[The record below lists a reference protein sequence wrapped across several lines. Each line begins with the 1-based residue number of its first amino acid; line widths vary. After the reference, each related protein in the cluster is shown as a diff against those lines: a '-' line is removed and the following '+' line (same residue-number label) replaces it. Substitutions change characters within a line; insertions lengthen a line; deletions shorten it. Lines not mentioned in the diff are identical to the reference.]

1 MLSLGKLSS
10 AYIPLAIFFAVVF
23 NGPLQYAG
31 IPYLYLVFTFFGI
44 ILFVPLIS
52 YKVCVSDVKVSLAII
67 FPILYLISLFFILV
81 LQAIIYGSDFLLL
94 KSFFGYGLFIIYWLM
109 YFTLHDLS
117 DFKDLINKTIPIV
130 FLIVILSFVQF
141 FLSPDIYGL
150 LDSSISR
157 SIRAATESDF
167 DQYKLFFRA
176 SSTLGSP
183 QVFGL
188 FVALY
193 IVIISDSIST
203 RNNAFLTILLLT
215 FIFGG
220 AISGNKSFYVIL
232 LLLGVIYFFK
242 NIRFRRIFFLGV
254 AFLFLLLHI
263 FDFNHLDL
271 RVVDRVFSL
280 ESIIEQENEDSR
292 IRRYF
297 DIVYSS
303 DVLMGDGLG
312 SKSFA
317 TPDEKLGA
325 AESYIFQIWYE
336 AGLLVLSFFLLFIF
350 SSIIMGK
357 KFLIGDIRI
366 LIFFIFLGMVVVHAF
381 NSPVFFIFWGII
393 MSAFSKTSS
402 FERKRALSS
411 DNFSSNNTGIA
422 LYNSSSSSEPAKPSM
437 LV

>member
-10 AYIPLAIFFAVVF
+10 TYIPLAIFFAVVF

-31 IPYLYLVFTFFGI
+31 IPYLYLAFTFFGI
-44 ILFVPLIS
+44 ILFVALIS
-52 YKVCVSDVKVSLAII
+52 RKVCVADIKVNLSII
-67 FPILYLISLFFILV
+67 FPILYLISLFLVLV
-81 LQAIIYGSDFLLL
+81 LQAIIYGGDFLLL
-94 KSFFGYGLFIIYWLM
+94 KSFFGYGLFIIYWLI

-117 DFKDLINKTIPIV
+117 DFKNLINKTIPIA
-130 FLIVILSFVQF
+130 FFIVVLSFVQF
-141 FLSPDIYGL
+141 FLSPDIYGF

-157 SIRAATESDF
+157 SIRSATESDF

-193 IVIISDSIST
+193 IVIISNSIST
-203 RNNAFLTILLLT
+203 RNNVFGAILLLT

-220 AISGNKSFYVIL
+220 AMSGNKSFYVIL

-242 NIRFRRIFFLGV
+242 NIRFRRITFLSAAV
-254 AFLFLLLHI
+254 LLLLFYRFEFHHI
-263 FDFNHLDL
+263 DL

-280 ESIIEQENEDSR
+280 ESIIEQEKEDSR
-292 IRRYF
+292 IGRYF

-325 AESYIFQIWYE
+325 AESYIFQIWSE
-336 AGLLVLSFFLLFIF
+336 AGLVVLSFFLLFIF

-357 KFLIGDIRI
+357 RFLIGDIRI
-366 LIFFIFLGMVVVHAF
+366 LISFIFLGMVVVHAF

-393 MSAFSKTSS
+393 ISAFSKASS
-402 FERKRALSS
+402 IERSRTLSP
-411 DNFSSNNTGIA
+411 DNLSRNNTGIA
-422 LYNSSSSSEPAKPSM
+422 LYSSPGSEPVKPST